1 MRKDEFFHYYVC
13 YFDPVVTFFFL
24 PSNLS
29 TCSPNSSNKFVITEK
44 WGKTSS
50 LCHCH
55 IWYKNKSLAGNIM
68 NWTLLK
74 NTSIKEAQVLQN
86 YLICNYLVNLT
97 ESTYVAYLIKSGFCK
112 LLPDFVPIVTRDN
125 YALAEVLFL
134 FLFPEILVFLLVI
147 LSCVHLCRTEML
159 KCQSF
164 WRSCS

>member
-1 MRKDEFFHYYVC
+1 
-13 YFDPVVTFFFL
+13 
-24 PSNLS
+24 
-29 TCSPNSSNKFVITEK
+29 
-44 WGKTSS
+44 
-50 LCHCH
+50 
-55 IWYKNKSLAGNIM
+55 M

-86 YLICNYLVNLT
+86 YLICNYLFNLT
-97 ESTYVAYLIKSGFCK
+97 ERTYVAYLIKSGFCK
-112 LLPDFVPIVTRDN
+112 LQPDFVPIVTCDN

-164 WRSCS
+164 